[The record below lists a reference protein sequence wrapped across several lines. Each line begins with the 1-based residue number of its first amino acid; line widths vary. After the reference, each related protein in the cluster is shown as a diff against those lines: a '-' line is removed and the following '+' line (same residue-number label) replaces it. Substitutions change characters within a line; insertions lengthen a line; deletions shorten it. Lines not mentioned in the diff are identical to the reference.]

1 MTLDLFDQG
10 HHMAR
15 PTARARAGD
24 PDTSKAAA
32 ASLDEAK
39 LTGLQARILQLFR
52 VYGPMHDAQLYTR
65 LLEQER
71 QLGYTKLTSPSGC
84 RSRRSELSRPN
95 MDWIIASIAEQMRD
109 PFYVK
114 ASAETRASNARFRL
128 GQRGL
133 LSPLWDSGRR
143 ITVDTK
149 KVIVWEIAHV

>member
-15 PTARARAGD
+15 SPRARASD

-84 RSRRSELSRPN
+84 RSRRSELSKPN
-95 MDWIIASIAEQMRD
+95 MD
-109 PFYVK
+109 
-114 ASAETRASNARFRL
+114 RL
-128 GQRGL
+128 GVLREEAVAANPERKWPDAHFDGAARYML
-133 LSPLWDSGRR
+133 RAEGFRSPLWDSGRR
-143 ITVDTK
+143 ATVDTK